1 MSLGAVLGAVWLL
14 QRRFARG
21 AKKDRTREPVRVV
34 AKRGIGAKAQLVVV
48 EIDDVRYVLGV
59 TDGGVSVIDRQPAE
73 GEAPARRSL
82 TSVAPVTALPVATL
96 APATPAAASA
106 GRSPAGDAGAAA
118 PVESPLPL
126 RRTHAP
132 RRRPAAPESAA
143 SESAVQ
149 DRAAQQS
156 TTQGRAAARAAR
168 STSLAGFLQKD
179 AAQVLRRALGA

>member
-96 APATPAAASA
+96 APATPASA
-106 GRSPAGDAGAAA
+106 GPSLAGDAGAAA

-132 RRRPAAPESAA
+132 RRRPAAPESTAQ
-143 SESAVQ
+143 ESTAPGSTTQ
-149 DRAAQQS
+149 RS

-168 STSLAGFLQKD
+168 STSLSGFLQKD